1 MIVWLVKTKF
11 IAGNVL
17 TKICFQIGSEVSL
30 RNHSTEVPVCH
41 FRCRFCAYAY
51 VSSSGLMLEQH
62 ARMLHHLEIANE
74 KSKAASTKK
83 QVVKDEA
90 NGKMAITAQVL
101 EKTYDFFLTETARQ
115 LMSFQNLMSGLT
127 SASMMAAAQSSVT
140 NLLAGSQTSGSVE
153 KAPEIIA
160 APEHFLSVFIF

>member
-1 MIVWLVKTKF
+1 
-11 IAGNVL
+11 
-17 TKICFQIGSEVSL
+17 
-30 RNHSTEVPVCH
+30 
-41 FRCRFCAYAY
+41 
-51 VSSSGLMLEQH
+51 MLEQH

-140 NLLAGSQTSGSVE
+140 NLLAGSQTSG
-153 KAPEIIA
+153 
-160 APEHFLSVFIF
+160 